1 MKNELENF
9 IQHNREKFDRKT
21 PDSAGVFGRVLQQM
35 QPEAKPSAKGI
46 LVPLR
51 VIQWA
56 AAAVIL
62 LAVGIA
68 FWALRKQPEKTTIAG
83 APVIKILPGKKSQA
97 DSVKQPS
104 TEMAQT
110 ETEKHKG
117 IDEVDHDLA
126 LRRQALLAKLKT
138 QSAHAEKQVLFASL
152 NNMESPAS
160 RITAIDNTY
169 KLKDA
174 GDDVVNALVET
185 LNSDPNT
192 NVRLAA
198 LDGLSRFYQD
208 NYVRKKLIASLK
220 KQQDPFVQIA
230 LINLL
235 TRMKESTILSQLNQ
249 MVKDENTDESVKG
262 SAYSGILQLQS
273 S

>member
-9 IQHNREKFDRKT
+9 IQHNRDKFDREI
-21 PDSAGVFGRVLQQM
+21 PDAAVLGRVLQQM
-35 QPEAKPSAKGI
+35 QPEVKPSAKGI
-46 LVPLR
+46 LIPFR
-51 VIQWA
+51 VIRWVG
-56 AAAVIL
+56 AAVIL
-62 LAVGIA
+62 LTVGIA
-68 FWALRKQPEKTTIAG
+68 FWALHKQPEKVTIAG
-83 APVIKILPGKKSQA
+83 TPAIKTLPAKKPQV
-97 DSVKQPS
+97 DRVKQAPI
-104 TEMAQT
+104 EMAQT

-126 LRRQALLAKLKT
+126 VRKQALLAKLKA
-138 QSAHAEKQVLFASL
+138 QSAHAEKKVLFASL

-160 RITAIDNTY
+160 RIMAIDNTY

-198 LDGLSRFYQD
+198 LDGLTRFYRES
-208 NYVRKKLIASLK
+208 YVRKKLIASLK
-220 KQQDPFVQIA
+220 NQQDPFVQIA

-235 TRMKESTILSQLNQ
+235 TRMKESVILSQLNQ

-262 SAYSGILQLQS
+262 CAYSGILRLQS